1 MPSKKRVLMKR
12 YRHYN
17 KETAIILS
25 CFGSVIEQDKYFA
38 FESYIKEQFPNIPV
52 FTAFSSKMVIKALA
66 KEGKV
71 YKNLP
76 QVMADVDMEGYKR
89 YIVASINIFPTD
101 EHEVLIRMVKGFR
114 EFSLANIR
122 YTNALLTKTK
132 ETSNYLNFLDATIRK
147 KTPESI
153 NLYIIHG
160 VPVLNLAGLESVKY
174 VSEFLQRINPRNITC
189 SLEGEFPFF
198 AIKDAIK
205 REILAI
211 TNGSQ
216 EIKVNI
222 VPLLLVSGN
231 HYDNDMREIADE
243 VASYANADIVTSIN
257 EDSKF
262 NLLGQ
267 QEVRE
272 MFQDAINVE
281 LIKLGAGN

>member
-1 MPSKKRVLMKR
+1 MKR

-25 CFGSVIEQDKYFA
+25 CFGSVIEQEKYLEFEKYIQESFA
-38 FESYIKEQFPNIPV
+38 DIPV
-52 FTAFSSKMVIKALA
+52 FTAFSSKMVIKELA
-66 KEGKV
+66 KKGEV

-89 YIVASINIFPTD
+89 YIVVSVNIFPTD

-122 YTNALLTKTK
+122 YTNPLLQKTK
-132 ETSNYLNFLDATIRK
+132 ETSNYLNFLDAKLREAKSDI
-147 KTPESI
+147 I

-160 VPVLNLAGLESVKY
+160 VPVLNLGGLEAVNY
-174 VSEFLQRINPRNITC
+174 TAAFLQRINEKNITC

-205 REILAI
+205 RDILKL
-211 TNGSQ
+211 TNGNNSA
-216 EIKVNI
+216 KVQI
-222 VPLLLVSGN
+222 VPMLLVSGN
-231 HYDNDMREIADE
+231 HYDKDMQEICEEIGEYCD
-243 VASYANADIVTSIN
+243 ASIAPSITS
-257 EDSKF
+257 DAKF

-267 QEVRE
+267 
-272 MFQDAINVE
+272 DAVKEIFKENIAVE
-281 LIKLGAGN
+281 LKKLGL

>member
-1 MPSKKRVLMKR
+1 MKR

-25 CFGSVIEQDKYFA
+25 CFGSVIEQDRYFD
-38 FESYIKEQFPNIPV
+38 FESYIKSEFAEIPV

-76 QVMADVDMEGYKR
+76 QVMADVDMQGYKR
-89 YIVASINIFPTD
+89 YIVVSVNIFPTD

-132 ETSNYLNFLDATIRK
+132 ETSNYLNFLDAKIRE
-147 KTPESI
+147 KTPEAI

-160 VPVLNLAGLESVKY
+160 VPVLNLAGLESVSYTAK
-174 VSEFLQRINPRNITC
+174 FLELINERNLTC

-205 REILAI
+205 REILKI
-211 TNGSQ
+211 TEGSRD
-216 EIKVNI
+216 IKVNI

-231 HYDNDMREIADE
+231 HYDKDMREIADE
-243 VASYANADIVTSIN
+243 VSKYANADIVESIN
-257 EDSKF
+257 SDEKF

-267 QEVRE
+267 KEVRE
-272 MFQDAINVE
+272 IFRDNIKVEIN
-281 LIKLGAGN
+281 KLGL

>member
-1 MPSKKRVLMKR
+1 MKR

-25 CFGSVIEQDKYFA
+25 CFGSVIEQDKYFD
-38 FESYIKEQFPNIPV
+38 FEEYVKESFPGTPV
-52 FTAFSSKMVIKALA
+52 FTAFSSKMVIKGLA

-71 YKNLP
+71 FKNLP

-89 YIVASINIFPTD
+89 YIVVSVNIFPTD

-132 ETSNYLNFLDATIRK
+132 ETSNYLNSLDSKIREN
-147 KTPESI
+147 TPESI

-160 VPVLNLAGLESVKY
+160 VPVLNLPGLESVRYTAK
-174 VSEFLQRINPRNITC
+174 FLELINERNLTC

-205 REILAI
+205 RQVLQI
-211 TNGSQ
+211 TQGSMD
-216 EIKVNI
+216 IKVNI
-222 VPLLLVSGN
+222 IPVLLVSGN
-231 HYDNDMREIADE
+231 HYDKDMREIADE
-243 VASYANADIVTSIN
+243 VAEYANADIVVPVNT
-257 EDSKF
+257 DAKF
-262 NLLGQ
+262 NFLGQ
-267 QEVRE
+267 AEVRE
-272 MFQDAINVE
+272 IFKDSIAVE
-281 LIKLGAGN
+281 IKKLGM

>member
-1 MPSKKRVLMKR
+1 MKR

-25 CFGSVIEQDKYFA
+25 CFGSVIEQDKYFE
-38 FESYIKEQFPNIPV
+38 FEEYIKAQFPNIPV

-76 QVMADVDMEGYKR
+76 QVMADIDMEGYKR

-132 ETSNYLNFLDATIRK
+132 ETSNYLNFLDTAIRTH
-147 KTPESI
+147 TPDCI

-160 VPVLNLAGLESVKY
+160 VPILNLAGLEAVNY
-174 VSEFLQRINPRNITC
+174 VSGFLGRINEKNISC
-189 SLEGEFPFF
+189 SLEGEYPFF

-205 REILAI
+205 QEILAI
-211 TNGSQ
+211 TQGSQ
-216 EIKVNI
+216 DIKVNI

-231 HYDNDMREIADE
+231 HYDKDMREIADE
-243 VASYANADIVTSIN
+243 VAQYANAEIVESIN
-257 EDSKF
+257 NDEKF

-267 QEVRE
+267 KEVRE
-272 MFQDAINVE
+272 IFKDNIAVE
-281 LIKLGAGN
+281 MKKMGL

>member
-1 MPSKKRVLMKR
+1 
-12 YRHYN
+12 
-17 KETAIILS
+17 
-25 CFGSVIEQDKYFA
+25 VIEQEKYFEFEAYIQAA
-38 FESYIKEQFPNIPV
+38 FPDIPV

-132 ETSNYLNFLDATIRK
+132 ETSNYLNFLDSAIRK
-147 KTPESI
+147 NTPDAL

-160 VPVLNLAGLESVKY
+160 VPVLNLAGLEAVNY
-174 VSEFLQRINPRNITC
+174 VSGFLGRINPRNITC
-189 SLEGEFPFF
+189 SLEGEYPYF

-211 TNGSQ
+211 TKGSQ
-216 EIKVNI
+216 EVKVNI

-231 HYDNDMREIADE
+231 HYDKDMREIADE
-243 VASYANADIVTSIN
+243 IAEYANADIVTSIN
-257 EDSKF
+257 SDEKF

-267 QEVRE
+267 NEVRE
-272 MFQDAINVE
+272 IFRENIEVE
-281 LIKLGAGN
+281 IKKLGL

>member
-1 MPSKKRVLMKR
+1 MKR

-25 CFGSVIEQDKYFA
+25 CFGSVIEQSKYFE
-38 FESYIKEQFPNIPV
+38 FEEYIKEQFPDTPV
-52 FTAFSSKMVIKALA
+52 FTAFSSKMVIKALT

-114 EFSLANIR
+114 KFSLANIR

-132 ETSNYLNFLDATIRK
+132 ETSNYLNFLDSTIRK
-147 KTPESI
+147 NTPECV

-160 VPVLNLAGLESVKY
+160 VPVLNLAGLEAVNY
-174 VSEFLQRINPRNITC
+174 VSGFLGRINKRNISC
-189 SLEGEFPFF
+189 SLEGEYPFF

-205 REILAI
+205 HEILAI
-211 TNGSQ
+211 TKGSK
-216 EIKVNI
+216 EVKVNI

-243 VASYANADIVTSIN
+243 VAKYANADIVESIN
-257 EDSKF
+257 DDEKF

-267 QEVRE
+267 KEVRE
-272 MFQDAINVE
+272 IFRDNIAVE
-281 LIKLGAGN
+281 IKKLGL

>member
-1 MPSKKRVLMKR
+1 MKR

-25 CFGSVIEQDKYFA
+25 CFGSVIEQEKYFE
-38 FESYIKEQFPNIPV
+38 FQEYIEKEFPQIPV
-52 FTAFSSKMVIKALA
+52 FTAFSSKMVIKGLE
-66 KEGKV
+66 KEGKF

-89 YIVASINIFPTD
+89 YIVVSVNIFPTD
-101 EHEVLIRMVKGFR
+101 EHEVLMRMVKGFR

-132 ETSNYLNFLDATIRK
+132 ETSNYLNFLDAKIRE

-160 VPVLNLAGLESVKY
+160 VPVLNLAGLESVRYASK
-174 VSEFLQRINPRNITC
+174 FLELIHERNLTC

-205 REILAI
+205 RKILKI
-211 TNGSQ
+211 TQGDKS
-216 EIKVNI
+216 IKVNI
-222 VPLLLVSGN
+222 IPLLLVSGN
-231 HYDNDMREIADE
+231 HYDKDMREIADE
-243 VASYANADIVTSIN
+243 VAQYAHAEIVSSIN
-257 EDSKF
+257 DDEKF

-267 QEVRE
+267 KEVRE
-272 MFQDAINVE
+272 IYKDAISVE
-281 LIKLGAGN
+281 IKKLGL